1 MYHTGSFPHEWDFR
15 NKRVGV
21 IGSGSTG
28 VQVMTALGKPGMVKK
43 LVSFQRTPQYSVPS
57 GDGPVT
63 EEQRKKFNEGYLDGS
78 LWNQGGLCLRYLV
91 SHADS
96 PAVFNSAVGFG
107 FDESPTPTFSVSE
120 EERQRKSAWQ

>member
-1 MYHTGSFPHEWDFR
+1 MYHTGSFPHEYDFT

-28 VQVMTALGKPGMVKK
+28 VQVMTALGKPGKVKK

-63 EEQRKKFNEGYLDGS
+63 KEQREKFNEGYKDGS
-78 LWNQGGLCLRYLV
+78 IWNQGQFQGEHRTCFANRYV
-91 SHADS
+91 
-96 PAVFNSAVGFG
+96 VFNSGVGFG
-107 FDESPTPTFSVSE
+107 FDESTIPTFSVSE
-120 EERQRKSAWQ
+120 EERQRM